1 MSREIKFRAWDK
13 IGKCFLYP
21 YPEGFHLLGEIMA
34 FDLLMQQ
41 MYENHPE
48 HRPSL
53 TMLND
58 IEIMQYTGLKGK
70 NGKEIYDLDWVEVS
84 DGDVVGLYKVSWR
97 NYGWQAYRV
106 EDGEV
111 IHGEELEILTEG
123 KIIGNEYEKRQ

>member
-58 IEIMQYTGLKGK
+58 IEIMQYTGLKDK
-70 NGKEIYDLDWVEVS
+70 NGKGSCIYEGDFVDLQGNIKGNLYENPEMVKDSTYLLIQGFGTKDWLATYTKAVERGCNDS
-84 DGDVVGLYKVSWR
+84 
-97 NYGWQAYRV
+97 
-106 EDGEV
+106 E
-111 IHGEELEILTEG
+111 
-123 KIIGNEYEKRQ
+123 

>member
-58 IEIMQYTGLKGK
+58 IEIMQYTGLKDK
-70 NGKEIYDLDWVEVS
+70 NGKEIYE
-84 DGDVVGLYKVSWR
+84 GDKVNCR
-97 NYGWQAYRV
+97 YGECIIAWNGKVAAFTIIDNRG
-106 EDGEV
+106 D
-111 IHGEELEILTEG
+111 IFFIDKNDKFEIT
-123 KIIGNEYEKRQ
+123 GNIYEND